1 MVPLEGFEPPTL
13 ALRKPCSTAELQRL
27 PAVPYRPPMG
37 GQNGSD
43 ALNGFTPE
51 RQLSRAISAYEGHF
65 VHRFW

>member
-1 MVPLEGFEPPTL
+1 
-13 ALRKPCSTAELQRL
+13 
-27 PAVPYRPPMG
+27 VPYRPPMG